1 MSSPIAET
9 GDSSQHQPEAG
20 EPVLAAE
27 VVAAEISTPQQPMG
41 RPGRPFN
48 RRSPFFIGMAGA
60 AGVAVTYYLIQ
71 LLLAAR
77 PMLILIGLA
86 VFLAVGLEPAVS
98 LLVRHRLRR
107 GFAVIIV
114 VVLILGI
121 VAGFLAA
128 AIPALVTQG
137 TGIVKNIPTWVQQ
150 ANDHHSLLGR
160 LNDQFKIV
168 DKIQSVLNSSSQS
181 IAGGV
186 VGAGVVVFS
195 AVTDTLIVLVLTLYF
210 LADMPRIRRLVYRLF
225 PESRR
230 PRAILIG
237 DDIAS
242 KVGGYVLGNLVVSL
256 VAGLLTFGWL
266 LAFGVPYAFLLS
278 IMVALLDLVPVIGST
293 VAGIVVALVALTVS
307 LPVCLATVGFFIVYR
322 LLEDYLLVPRIIGR
336 AVEVPALVTVVSV
349 LIGGALLGIIGA
361 LVAIPAAA
369 AVQLLVR
376 EILLP
381 RQDQA

>member
-1 MSSPIAET
+1 MSSPYADT
-9 GDSSQHQPEAG
+9 GDSSQHQPETG

-27 VVAAEISTPQQPMG
+27 VVAAEISTPEQPMG
-41 RPGRPFN
+41 KPGRPFN

-60 AGVAVTYYLIQ
+60 AGVAVTYFLIQ
-71 LLLAAR
+71 LVIEAR
-77 PMLILIGLA
+77 PVLILIGLSI
-86 VFLAVGLEPAVS
+86 FLAVGLEPAVS

-107 GFAVIIV
+107 GLAVLV
-114 VVLILGI
+114 VVVVILGI
-121 VAGFLAA
+121 VVGFLAA
-128 AIPALVTQG
+128 AIPALISQG
-137 TGIVKNIPTWVQQ
+137 TGIVKNIPTWVQE

-160 LNDQFKIV
+160 LNDQFKIE
-168 DKIQSVLNSSSQS
+168 DKVQSLISSSSAS
-181 IAGGV
+181 IANGV
-186 VGAGVVVFS
+186 VGAGVLVFS
-195 AVTDTLIVLVLTLYF
+195 ALTDTFVVLILTLYF
-210 LADMPRIRRLVYRLF
+210 LADLPRIRRLVYRLF

-256 VAGLLTFGWL
+256 IAGLLTFGWL

-278 IMVALLDLVPVIGST
+278 ILVALLDLVPVVGST
-293 VAGIVVALVALTVS
+293 VAGAVVALVALTVS
-307 LPVCLATVGFFIVYR
+307 LPVCLGTIAFFIFYR

-369 AVQLLVR
+369 AILLLVR
-376 EILLP
+376 EIVLP

>member
-1 MSSPIAET
+1 MSSPVTDT
-9 GDSSQHQPEAG
+9 GDSSQHQPEIG

-27 VVAAEISTPQQPMG
+27 VVAAEISTAAEPMG
-41 RPGRPFN
+41 KPGQPFN
-48 RRSPFFIGMAGA
+48 RRSPFFVGMAAA
-60 AGVAVTYYLIQ
+60 AGVAVTYFLLQ
-71 LLLAAR
+71 LVLEAR
-77 PMLILIGLA
+77 PVLILIGLA
-86 VFLAVGLEPAVS
+86 IFLAVGLEPAVS

-107 GFAVIIV
+107 GLAVVIVIV
-114 VVLILGI
+114 VILGI
-121 VAGFLAA
+121 VVGFLAA
-128 AIPALVTQG
+128 AVPALITQG
-137 TGIVKNIPTWVQQ
+137 EGIVRNIPTWVQQ

-160 LNDQFKIV
+160 LNDQFKLE
-168 DKIQSVLNSSSQS
+168 DKIKAVLSSSSSS
-181 IAGGV
+181 IASGV
-186 VGAGVVVFS
+186 LGAGVLVFS
-195 AVTDTLIVLVLTLYF
+195 ALTDTFVVLILTIYF
-210 LADMPRIRRLVYRLF
+210 LADLPRIRRLAYRLI

-242 KVGGYVLGNLVVSL
+242 KVGGYVLGNLVVSV

-278 IMVALLDLVPVIGST
+278 VLVALLDLVPVIGST
-293 VAGIVVALVALTVS
+293 VAGLVVALVALTVS
-307 LPVCLATVGFFIVYR
+307 LPVCLATIGFFVVYR

-369 AVQLLVR
+369 AIQLLIR

>member
-9 GDSSQHQPEAG
+9 GDSSQHQPETG
-20 EPVLAAE
+20 EPVLEAE
-27 VVAAEISTPQQPMG
+27 VVAARTSTPERPMG
-41 RPGRPFN
+41 QPGRPFN

-60 AGVAVTYYLIQ
+60 AGVAVTYFLIQ
-71 LLLAAR
+71 LIVEAR
-77 PMLILIGLA
+77 PVLILIGLA
-86 VFLAVGLEPAVS
+86 LFLAVGLEPAVS
-98 LLVRHRLRR
+98 LLVRHHFRR
-107 GFAVIIV
+107 GLAVLV
-114 VVLILGI
+114 VVVVI
-121 VAGFLAA
+121 VGVVVGFLAA

-137 TGIVKNIPTWVQQ
+137 EGIVKNIPTWVQQ
-150 ANDHHSLLGR
+150 ANDNHSLLGR
-160 LNDQFKIV
+160 LNEQFKIE
-168 DKIQSVLNSSSQS
+168 DKIQSVLSTSGES

-186 VGAGVVVFS
+186 VGAGVLVFS
-195 AVTDTLIVLVLTLYF
+195 ALTNTFVVLILTLYF
-210 LADMPRIRRLVYRLF
+210 LADMPRIRRLLYRLF

-237 DDIAS
+237 DDIAT

-278 IMVALLDLVPVIGST
+278 IMVALLDLIPVIGST

-307 LPVCLATVGFFIVYR
+307 LPVCLATVAFFIVYR

-361 LVAIPAAA
+361 LVAIPVAA
-369 AVQLLVR
+369 AVQLLIR